1 MGEVVNL
8 NEYRK
13 RRQREVAK
21 ACAAENRTRHGRSR
35 VERTKAALQAER
47 RKAEF
52 DGKRLERD
60 PAAGGGEAETPAAGA
75 GELGPD
81 DPGATG

>member
-13 RRQREVAK
+13 RQRREVAK
-21 ACAAENRTRHGRSR
+21 ARAAERSASRGRAD
-35 VERTKAALQAER
+35 RTKAALLSER
-47 RKAEF
+47 RKAEL
-52 DGKRLERD
+52 DSKRLERD
-60 PAAGGGEAETPAAGA
+60 PAAGGGETEKPAAGA
-75 GELGPD
+75 GELEPD